1 MWQRMNW
8 KNIDPFPL
16 MGEWLTPENSIA
28 LDLSVNNGSLNK
40 SIYGNLDAFH
50 AYIES
55 QLKDA
60 NVFYGHGGYFEN
72 RIVYNVFDNFA
83 TSDEHRSIHLGID
96 VWSDAG
102 KPVYAPIEGRIH
114 SYQINEGAGNYGPT
128 IILEHKMEGAQL
140 YSLYGH
146 LKTTDLDEL
155 FVGKIIPKGTLLCH
169 LGETHENG
177 QWPPHLH
184 FQLMYDME
192 GWKGD
197 YPGVCSKKDR
207 MHYAQNCPDPAAFIF
222 SKLS

>member
-1 MWQRMNW
+1 
-8 KNIDPFPL
+8 
-16 MGEWLTPENSIA
+16 MGEWLSPENSIS
-28 LDLSVNNGSLNK
+28 LDLSVNNSSLDK
-40 SIYGNLDAFH
+40 SVYGNLDAFH
-50 AYIES
+50 AYIGGLL
-55 QLKDA
+55 QNA
-60 NVFYGHGGYFEN
+60 NVTYGHGGYFED

-83 TSDEHRSIHLGID
+83 TTDKHRSIHLGID

-114 SYQINEGAGNYGPT
+114 SFQINAGEGNYGPT
-128 IILEHKMEGAQL
+128 IILEHEHEETSF

-155 FVGKIIPKGTLLCH
+155 FIGKIIPKGRLLCH
-169 LGETHENG
+169 LGEARENG

-192 GWKGD
+192 GWSGD

-207 MHYAQNCPDPAAFIF
+207 THYLKNCPDPAALIF
-222 SKLS
+222 SKPS